1 MSNLRD
7 TDEDDL
13 VIEMIQYASESFNDT
28 LLHFYNQ
35 RLLDDYFD
43 ESSHTTILQLFS
55 RDRDLNELSN

>member
-1 MSNLRD
+1 MTNLRD

-28 LLHFYNQ
+28 LLPFYNQ

-43 ESSHTTILQLFS
+43 EF
-55 RDRDLNELSN
+55 

>member
-1 MSNLRD
+1 MTNLRD

-28 LLHFYNQ
+28 LLPFYNQ
-35 RLLDDYFD
+35 RLLDDYLD
-43 ESSHTTILQLFS
+43 ETSHTTILQLFS

>member
-1 MSNLRD
+1 MTNLRD

-28 LLHFYNQ
+28 LLPFYNQ
-35 RLLDDYFD
+35 RLLDDYFN